1 MNYTYQAIFTT
12 DDDGTVCVKVP
23 DLSGCITE
31 GKTIQEAL
39 AMIEDAMAF
48 WLTLAEDEYEQIP
61 ASSYTS
67 DGAGIR
73 VSVDTD
79 AWREASGIPGGYE
92 EALAMDKTMEIRIDG
107 TGNSTVLGFPTAY
120 ETRCCKK
127 AESFMTTGEEK
138 SIGRLAVC

>member
-1 MNYTYQAIFTT
+1 MKYTYQAIFTT

-23 DLSGCITE
+23 DLPGCITE

-61 ASSYTS
+61 VSSYTS
-67 DGAGIR
+67 DGSGIR

-107 TGNSTVLGFPTAY
+107 TGSSTVLGFPT
-120 ETRCCKK
+120 TRDKVLQD
-127 AESFMTTGEEK
+127 SGEFYDN
-138 SIGRLAVC
+138 G